1 MATFEWLNSL
11 GEEIIGSDIATEMV
25 FDLSKNKEQTIRLKD
40 KNAYLISLVN
50 LTENCNLHIESGKN
64 TVAVINVLAKENLKN
79 VNIEGDIFNNSHIYF
94 YFADFSTGE
103 EKVKVSFNLNE
114 PSSSLI
120 WHLSSLSSGKDKKE
134 FDVSVFHKSSETFAR
149 VDSYGV
155 CKDDGKLVFSGE
167 STILNGS
174 SGSKSHQNAKIMVFD
189 EESNAIAKPVLKI
202 DENDIEASH
211 AAVVG
216 RINEE
221 HLFYLTSRG
230 LSENAA
236 KQLITYGYLKPIVE
250 GFKDENIKDEI
261 NHLIERGM

>member
-1 MATFEWLNSL
+1 MATFEWLNTL
-11 GEEIIGSDIATEMV
+11 GEEIINSDIATEMV
-25 FDLSKNKEQTIRLKD
+25 FDFVKNKEQTIQLED
-40 KNAYLISLVN
+40 KNAYLISLKN
-50 LTENCNLHIESGKN
+50 IGENCNLHIESGKN

-79 VNIEGDIFNNSHIYF
+79 VNIDGNIYNNSHIF
-94 YFADFSTGE
+94 LYFADFSIGE
-103 EKVKVSFNLNE
+103 EKVKVSFHLNE
-114 PSSSLI
+114 RSSSLI
-120 WHLSSLSSGKDKKE
+120 WHLSSLSSGFDKKE
-134 FDVSVFHKSSETFAR
+134 FDVSVIHKSPETFAK
-149 VDSYGV
+149 VDNYGV
-155 CKDDGKLVFSGE
+155 CKDDGKLVYSGE

-211 AAVVG
+211 SAVVG

-236 KQLITYGYLKPIVE
+236 KQLITYGYLKPIIE
-250 GFKDENIKDEI
+250 GFKDKDIKDEI
-261 NHLIERGM
+261 NHLIERRM